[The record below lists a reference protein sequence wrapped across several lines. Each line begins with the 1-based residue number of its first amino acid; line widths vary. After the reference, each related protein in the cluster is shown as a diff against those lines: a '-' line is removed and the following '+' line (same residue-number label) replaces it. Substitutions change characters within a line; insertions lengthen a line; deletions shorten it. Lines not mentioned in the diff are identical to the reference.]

1 MGWEVVGGDP
11 RGAGGRKGKRESDVI
26 LFYLKMYN
34 NNYMDDSLKNER
46 KKNNETEP
54 NRKTEIQ

>member
-1 MGWEVVGGDP
+1 
-11 RGAGGRKGKRESDVI
+11 
-26 LFYLKMYN
+26 MYN